1 MGEWIGGWMSGWIGG
16 WIDEERVDGLAIGWL
31 GRQENE
37 WIVGLMGR
45 LVDG

>member
-1 MGEWIGGWMSGWIGG
+1 MSGWIGG
-16 WIDEERVDGLAIGWL
+16 WIDEERVDGLAIGGWL
-31 GRQENE
+31 DGQENE